1 MAHFARILISI
12 KGLQDHDRVETI
24 ERTKRGPLTPLEKE
38 YFSNGHG
45 NGNTETMER
54 NKTVGIAVYAWWLIV
69 FLPQCKSEAQEYN
82 EGRCRIDIL
91 TKYRADG
98 ILTYE
103 ELINGKNGAT
113 LRSVDTAKETGGTRV
128 QIFSTQSIQFH
139 TASEAVYLITIGDY
153 KDFCVDGRSYTS
165 MGGYIE
171 ALEDIRFRTISDL
184 GPNKANM
191 EGATSGF
198 LVILFSDH
206 PEAEVR
212 VIIDRVDVFHREQ
225 DTRLNLE
232 RVGF

>member
-1 MAHFARILISI
+1 
-12 KGLQDHDRVETI
+12 
-24 ERTKRGPLTPLEKE
+24 
-38 YFSNGHG
+38 
-45 NGNTETMER
+45 MER
-54 NKTVGIAVYAWWLIV
+54 NKTIGIAVYVWWLIA
-69 FLPQCKSEAQEYN
+69 FLPQCKSDAQEYH
-82 EGRCRIDIL
+82 EGRCTIDIL

-153 KDFCVDGRSYTS
+153 KDFCVDGKSYTS
-165 MGGYIE
+165 MSGYIE
-171 ALEDIRFRTISDL
+171 ALQEIRFRPVTDMPL
-184 GPNKANM
+184 NKANM

-198 LVILFSDH
+198 LLILFSDH
-206 PEAEVR
+206 SEAAFR
-212 VIIDRVDVFHREQ
+212 VIIDRVATFHTEK
-225 DTRLNLE
+225 DARLNLE